1 MTFIFLSLDSLFSM
15 MIPVASFSAHDRIG
29 FMIAFF
35 FKIIFT
41 PLKNFISCFSISEKK
56 NSNIKK
62 KKVGVCREVSLHF
75 CAELYKSSPI
85 IKLVVS

>member
-56 NSNIKK
+56 ILILRKRK
-62 KKVGVCREVSLHF
+62 WVF
-75 CAELYKSSPI
+75 AE
-85 IKLVVS
+85 KLAYISVLNFINQVLLLN